1 MPNMEKRL
9 ENLKKANEESHSLIV
24 ESLKSALYEL
34 LETKEIS
41 EIRIVDLT
49 RKAGVSRGGFY
60 RNFYLVTDVLKDD
73 IKMVADDVRHAMG
86 GDIGT
91 DWEIILDTVY
101 RHRKKIPLLL
111 KAGMGFEILDQINR
125 SIDEVEEK
133 YKLRVA
139 EKAPILKGIL
149 DKANTKSAKVN
160 LDPANFVMCSAQDP
174 VEAVYLLKDHDR
186 RKPLS
191 GKDTG
196 RRRRELPHLPGG
208 AEGHRVRRIS
218 DH

>member
-41 EIRIVDLT
+41 EIKVVDLT
-49 RKAGVSRGGFY
+49 KKAGVSRGGFY

-73 IKMVADDVRHAMG
+73 IKMVADDVRRAMG

-91 DWEIILDTVY
+91 NWEIILDTVY

-133 YKLRVA
+133 YKLRVTAWNGMIFNCVLLWA
-139 EKAPILKGIL
+139 E
-149 DKANTKSAKVN
+149 
-160 LDPANFVMCSAQDP
+160 QDFRESP
-174 VEAVYLLKDHDR
+174 RHLAARLTEFTHSFFDVEAPVD
-186 RKPLS
+186 
-191 GKDTG
+191 
-196 RRRRELPHLPGG
+196 PGS
-208 AEGHRVRRIS
+208 EK
-218 DH
+218 